1 MSAKPLHEDQ
11 IRANLDTLDALEQ
24 SGLGLREFAL
34 RQGISYMQVRAWL
47 SHAPRWRAKLQGQ
60 PHSAKPNIGQGF
72 VQLKVSAQP
81 RQAKTNADTNAKV
94 NAKAK
99 AHSAHHIRIDCAH
112 GARSASVHWPSNAS
126 AQCAQWLLAYLS

>member
-1 MSAKPLHEDQ
+1 MSAKPLNEDQ
-11 IRANLDTLDALEQ
+11 IRANLDALDALEH

-34 RQGISYMQVRAWL
+34 RQGINYMQVRAWL

-60 PHSAKPNIGQGF
+60 PPSAKPNIGQGF
-72 VQLKVSAQP
+72 VQLKVSAQSRP
-81 RQAKTNADTNAKV
+81 IETRTDTNA
-94 NAKAK
+94 NTQP
-99 AHSAHHIRIDCAH
+99 HSAHHIRIDCTH